1 MAAVVALDRGGTL
14 LCLPAEQQGEGSSGT
29 MLGSGVWKARQPG
42 RCRDVF
48 GAATVALTLPSRPG
62 QGCGCAQCPLQAT
75 GEKTAPEPTGRAHPS
90 RGETS
95 GGEARGRGPVAAM
108 WTHPHPQKRQ
118 VPCTAFQTEKPAAGP
133 RAAKPG
139 KGPGPAGSSQPQ
151 PGCRQGSAAPSW
163 EVMPPSPR
171 GLSPKIRHSYRQAR
185 QRMQQPPGEY
195 IPDSPT
201 TAEAPGSRREAQT
214 QEPQPT
220 AEETQG
226 PRTWAEMGSIQ
237 PRACGPSCPTAAA
250 RWCNQPCS
258 ATGRGPSVVAS
269 SWAGTGAGC
278 DPPGSAARWEG
289 LSLQACHPVRG
300 GHRPLLCSLL
310 TPGGMGG
317 AKGPPSCPLGSASD
331 RGWPCSPRMPP
342 SLGPR
347 PSLL

>member
-1 MAAVVALDRGGTL
+1 
-14 LCLPAEQQGEGSSGT
+14 
-29 MLGSGVWKARQPG
+29 
-42 RCRDVF
+42 
-48 GAATVALTLPSRPG
+48 
-62 QGCGCAQCPLQAT
+62 
-75 GEKTAPEPTGRAHPS
+75 
-90 RGETS
+90 
-95 GGEARGRGPVAAM
+95 M

-139 KGPGPAGSSQPQ
+139 KGPGPAGSFQPQ

-226 PRTWAEMGSIQ
+226 PRPWAEMGSIQ

-269 SWAGTGAGC
+269 SWAGTG
-278 DPPGSAARWEG
+278 
-289 LSLQACHPVRG
+289 
-300 GHRPLLCSLL
+300 
-310 TPGGMGG
+310 
-317 AKGPPSCPLGSASD
+317 
-331 RGWPCSPRMPP
+331 GW
-342 SLGPR
+342 L
-347 PSLL
+347 